1 MKSYPYVFIGA
12 TAFAAGI
19 AAALSDAGVDSLIVE
34 HGSIPAAEFAVAL
47 KTGGRMYDYAPVS
60 RRAKALKDELIARD
74 AIAANGDCLPALEPV
89 FCELLADL
97 NPKAGK
103 GGHVDIM
110 TASDV
115 IADDG
120 ETLEIST
127 IGGVFGVK
135 AGAVLDTTS
144 SSAGCRVVRRTLNAN
159 LDCTSEQ
166 AASGAAD
173 IVPGRFE
180 NEYYLRY
187 QGGNDY
193 TAARAGL
200 LEWWRSRPQA
210 LESARLVYVA
220 DRFDEI
226 CEPVLKKTADRRYAL
241 ASVSYL
247 HALEAFDRG
256 ILFAEKI
263 GEELK

>member
-1 MKSYPYVFIGA
+1 MKSYRYVFIGA

-19 AAALSDAGVDSLIVE
+19 AAALSDAGVDSLIVD

-47 KTGGRMYDYAPVS
+47 KTGGRMVDYEPVS
-60 RRAKALKDELIARD
+60 PRAKALKAELLARD
-74 AIAANGDCLPALEPV
+74 AIAENGDCLPALEPI
-89 FCELLADL
+89 FCELLAAL

-120 ETLEIST
+120 GTLEIST

-144 SSAGCRVVRRTLNAN
+144 AACRVVRRTLNAN
-159 LDCTSEQ
+159 LDCTAEE

-173 IVPGRFE
+173 IVGGRFE

-187 QGGNDY
+187 KGGADY

-200 LEWWRSRPQA
+200 LAWWRARPKA
-210 LESARLVYVA
+210 LEAARLVYIA

-226 CEPVLKKTADRRYAL
+226 CEPVLIKKAEYRYAL

-247 HALEAFDRG
+247 HALEAFDCG
-256 ILFAEKI
+256 VLFAEKI